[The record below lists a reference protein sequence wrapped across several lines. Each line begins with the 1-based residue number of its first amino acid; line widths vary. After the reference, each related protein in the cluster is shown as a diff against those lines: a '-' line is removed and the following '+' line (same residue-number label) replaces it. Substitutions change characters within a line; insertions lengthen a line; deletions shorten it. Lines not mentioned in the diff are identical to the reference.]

1 MVSKERSIK
10 CIGLRTKTFF
20 LKTSSGHG
28 AFVMSALLSLIQEGV
43 DEEQT
48 DPFILITL
56 SLCCI
61 SQDSV
66 SQVSQDSSP
75 DHVTYLLSVSSKS
88 PTPFSSLVTL
98 YVHTDMIIV
107 SSSLQLPRTV
117 VITQESRACFLSVI
131 YFIYSVPSV
140 NEDTSSPS
148 SSCQTKKSNLS
159 SKIT

>member
-61 SQDSV
+61 